1 MTIEPNNIKKL
12 QQRNYKLVVENEFLK
27 EQINTSQTSRLIAEN
42 NRLNEICIY
51 WEKQYNEL
59 KQENEQLAREKFDL
73 FIQLENIDTIKQQN
87 TQLKHKN
94 KQQAKTIERLITI
107 ITDEHYN

>member
-1 MTIEPNNIKKL
+1 MTIELNNVKKL
-12 QQRNYKLVVENEFLK
+12 QQRNYNLVVENEFLK

-59 KQENEQLAREKFDL
+59 KQENEQL
-73 FIQLENIDTIKQQN
+73 KQQN

-94 KQQAKTIERLITI
+94 KQQAKLIERLITI